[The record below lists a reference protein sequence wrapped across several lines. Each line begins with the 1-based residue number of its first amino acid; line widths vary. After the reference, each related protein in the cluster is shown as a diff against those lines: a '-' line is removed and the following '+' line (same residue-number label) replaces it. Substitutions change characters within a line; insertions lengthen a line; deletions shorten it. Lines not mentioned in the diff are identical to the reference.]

1 MRCDLCAPWLT
12 WAQLPGANSA
22 HQSALHKHHFRH
34 FECNA
39 LFFITIYF
47 RNTREEL
54 IEAGATLVAM
64 PEHIGGGDLF
74 ILWIDD
80 PAPDTERAQRAVTAC
95 AQAKTAQAVRDLAD

>member
-1 MRCDLCAPWLT
+1 MHCF
-12 WAQLPGANSA
+12 S
-22 HQSALHKHHFRH
+22 S
-34 FECNA
+34 
-39 LFFITIYF
+39 LFIF
-47 RNTREEL
+47 
-54 IEAGATLVAM
+54 ATLVAM